1 MVFVLDTYST
11 YIDSDKKQK
20 REQEINVLSII
31 YIVIYYFIAALN
43 GCFSINAFL
52 SLPLSAIHLH
62 VLLNTEILIS
72 RQKHSEYS

>member
-20 REQEINVLSII
+20 REQGINVLSII

-52 SLPLSAIHLH
+52 SPLPFRFRLS
-62 VLLNTEILIS
+62 TCM
-72 RQKHSEYS
+72 YS